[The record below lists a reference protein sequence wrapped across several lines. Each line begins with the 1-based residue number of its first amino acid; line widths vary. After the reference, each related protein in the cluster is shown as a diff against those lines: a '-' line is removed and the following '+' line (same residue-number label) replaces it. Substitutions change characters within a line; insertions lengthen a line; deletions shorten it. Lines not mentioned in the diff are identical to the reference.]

1 MPTFMIFTD
10 LRRLPLI
17 VFRKVGILKYL
28 TKLLKYRT
36 RSFTFDYIFKEGHS
50 DILNIEF
57 ITQMLLSKTYT

>member
-36 RSFTFDYIFKEGHS
+36 RSFTFDYIFKEWHS